1 MAGSIQAS
9 SASLGFGHY
18 QNRTSPGPPS
28 QRATVLEIFP
38 RFDAWPQDLNKPG
51 CKSNGSGAV
60 VGLDKGGL
68 NLDWTDSL
76 QKKAEMET
84 GTI

>member
-9 SASLGFGHY
+9 SASLGSGHF
-18 QNRTSPGPPS
+18 QNRTSPGLPS
-28 QRATVLEIFP
+28 QRANVLEIFP
-38 RFDAWPQDLNKPG
+38 RFDVWPQDLNKPG

-60 VGLDKGGL
+60 FGLDKEVL

-76 QKKAEMET
+76 QKKSEMET

>member
-9 SASLGFGHY
+9 SASLGSGYY

-38 RFDAWPQDLNKPG
+38 RFDVWLQGLNKPG
-51 CKSNGSGAV
+51 CKSNGSEGV
-60 VGLDKGGL
+60 FGSDKEGL

-76 QKKAEMET
+76 QITAEMET

>member
-1 MAGSIQAS
+1 MAGSNQAS
-9 SASLGFGHY
+9 SASLGSDHY

-38 RFDAWPQDLNKPG
+38 RFDVWPQDLNKPG
-51 CKSNGSGAV
+51 CKSNGSEV
-60 VGLDKGGL
+60 VFGSDKEGL
-68 NLDWTDSL
+68 NWNWTDSL